1 MIALIF
7 PRSLSRPLLIEYHM
21 TLWCSLSSWHNNYIS
36 RALSLQPIQHFSIR
50 CLDPYRNVMSLTF
63 IKSISLV
70 ISCSYNSFQICH
82 HKAVICC
89 VCVCVWVSQP
99 SSWISVYRPA
109 DTCGGSPKALKSIK
123 NSSVAR
129 WCLLNQFCV
138 ILQMHSAS
146 LTELERHESARNEC
160 GFWKL
165 G

>member
-82 HKAVICC
+82 HKAVICR
-89 VCVCVWVSQP
+89 V
-99 SSWISVYRPA
+99 
-109 DTCGGSPKALKSIK
+109 
-123 NSSVAR
+123 
-129 WCLLNQFCV
+129 
-138 ILQMHSAS
+138 
-146 LTELERHESARNEC
+146 C
-160 GFWKL
+160 GFPSHLPGFLFIGQQTHVVAPLRHWNPL
-165 G
+165 RIHQWQDGAFLINSVWSCRCIQPHWQS